1 MDAFGWII
9 IATVAISLLSLI
21 GVFTLAL
28 SDKLLNKILLGL
40 VGLSAG
46 TLMGGAFLHLIPE
59 AIHSIDHDTAFMMV
73 IIGFMVFF
81 ILEKLF
87 WRHCHKKDCKIHT
100 FAYINLVGDGIHN
113 FIDGLIIA
121 ASFLVSIELGI
132 ITSIA
137 VAMHEIPQEI
147 GDFGVLVYGG
157 IEKKKALFYNLIT
170 ALTALIGGVIGY
182 FFIPHM
188 GEFQGYILPIA
199 AGGFLYI
206 AASDLVPELHKETNT
221 WKTVLAFTMF
231 VVGIVLMWLV
241 KFMAHG
247 GH

>member
-1 MDAFGWII
+1 MDAFAWII
-9 IATVAISLLSLI
+9 LATVAISLLSLV
-21 GVFTLAL
+21 GVFTLMI
-28 SDKLLNKILLGL
+28 SDKLLNKIILGL

-59 AIHSIDHDTAFMMV
+59 AIHDLDHDTAFMLV
-73 IIGFMVFF
+73 IVGFMVFF